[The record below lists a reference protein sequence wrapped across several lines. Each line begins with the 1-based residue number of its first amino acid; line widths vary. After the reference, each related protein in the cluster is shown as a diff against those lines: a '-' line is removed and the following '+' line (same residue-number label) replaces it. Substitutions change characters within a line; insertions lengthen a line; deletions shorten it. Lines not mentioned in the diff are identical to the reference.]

1 MNEVTRIIKQLAGKK
16 YPIKVVAEY
25 NKEYIL
31 IETLFASQECLEY
44 ALEHHYN
51 IKFDCCNWCDACREL
66 CKYQES
72 GFNIKFKYEQVKYE
86 GLLLEPKVIAYCT
99 KEWND
104 AV

>member
-1 MNEVTRIIKQLAGKK
+1 MTDKQIVEDFLALL
-16 YPIKVVAEY
+16 
-25 NKEYIL
+25 NHKEGL
-31 IETLFASQECLEY
+31 ISTLTGHVITY
-44 ALEHHYN
+44 
-51 IKFDCCNWCDACREL
+51 REL

-72 GFNIKFKYEQVKYE
+72 GFNIEFKYEQVKYE